1 MNSDFRLFPEQ
12 ASTMAGEVDALYFYL
27 LAVSG
32 FFTVLICILILYF
45 AIHYRRGA
53 KVDRA
58 RLPESKWLEITWT
71 VIPLVLALSFFA
83 WGATLYVR
91 MKQPPPGA
99 NEIDEIYVVG
109 KQWMWKIQHPN
120 GRREI
125 NTLHLPLGR
134 PVKLKMISEDV
145 IHSFFIPNFRVK
157 MDVLP
162 GRFTDM
168 WFTPNKVGSF
178 HLFCA
183 EYCGTSHS
191 QMIGKVIVME
201 PADYSAWLAG
211 SDPSQPRLSGKAL
224 FEQYRC
230 HTCHRAGGGVSR
242 GPPLDG
248 IFGKMIPLADGST
261 VVADEA
267 YIRESIL
274 EPGAKVRAGYEPV
287 MPTFEGQI
295 GEEDILAIINHLKST
310 TD

>member
-12 ASTMAGEVDALYFYL
+12 ASTMAGKVDALYFYL
-27 LAVSG
+27 LVVST
-32 FFTVLICILILYF
+32 FFTVLICVLILYF
-45 AIHYRRGA
+45 AIRYRRGA
-53 KVDRA
+53 KANRQ

-71 VIPLVLALSFFA
+71 LIPLLFALSFFA
-83 WGATLYVR
+83 WGTTLYVE
-91 MKQPPPGA
+91 MFQPPPGA
-99 NEIDEIYVVG
+99 DQIYVVG

-120 GRREI
+120 GKREI
-125 NTLHLPLGR
+125 NTLHVPLGR

-145 IHSFFIPNFRVK
+145 IHDFFIPDFRVK

-162 GRFTDM
+162 ARYTEM
-168 WFTPNKVGSF
+168 WFTPTKVGTY

-191 QMIGKVIVME
+191 QMIGQVIVME

-211 SDPSQPRLSGKAL
+211 SDPNQPRLSGKEL

-230 HTCHRAGGGVSR
+230 HTCHRSDGGASR
-242 GPPLDG
+242 GPPLNG

-267 YIRESIL
+267 YLRESIL
-274 EPGAKVRAGYEPV
+274 DPGAKVRAGYQPV
-287 MPTFEGQI
+287 MPTFAGQI
-295 GEEDILAIINHLKST
+295 GEEDILAIINFLKSQQN
-310 TD
+310 